1 MHPLPVC
8 HLEANLCHGHFFAEH
23 QSLSPADFFPA
34 TILSPPPFDTFL
46 SRVTPSQVHLCPP
59 AEIRQRFHLPAK
71 KDFISRQKRF
81 HLLAKKISSPRKQ
94 ILSPKKRFNLLEKRF
109 FIIEKRFH
117 LLVKDFICQ
126 QKKFHFKWL
135 STLCSSPKVEQWQ
148 VRCSPPPSFAHQGSI
163 QIKCKD
169 WYLLYWSNSSC
180 QTYTTASAGEQR
192 KIVSK
197 VQGQEKEVRLG

>member
-1 MHPLPVC
+1 MQKVWPNRNTTVAPAFGGWSLSWTLSYVFLLFFNFYLSNSLICIYPILWLMHPPPVC

-81 HLLAKKISSPRKQ
+81 HLLAKKISSAA
-94 ILSPKKRFNLLEKRF
+94 EK
-109 FIIEKRFH
+109 ISSAGK
-117 LLVKDFICQ
+117 KDFI
-126 QKKFHFKWL
+126 
-135 STLCSSPKVEQWQ
+135 S
-148 VRCSPPPSFAHQGSI
+148 
-163 QIKCKD
+163 
-169 WYLLYWSNSSC
+169 
-180 QTYTTASAGEQR
+180 
-192 KIVSK
+192 
-197 VQGQEKEVRLG
+197 